1 MRLQPERYQGGRTR
15 NAYVAV
21 AVVPKQIGRVL
32 LVLLLTAMEVVVVMV
47 LALMGL
53 VALEMAP
60 DLLEAMLVRQIFNP
74 LEAVVVQAV

>member
-1 MRLQPERYQGGRTR
+1 
-15 NAYVAV
+15 VAG

-60 DLLEAMLVRQIFNP
+60 DLLEAMLVRQTFNL

>member
-1 MRLQPERYQGGRTR
+1 MYFLQPLLV
-15 NAYVAV
+15 VAG

-60 DLLEAMLVRQIFNP
+60 DLLEAMLVRQTFNL